1 MMTQEK
7 KPHILI
13 IGAGFAGLQAAKTLS
28 NKNIDVSLIDK
39 HNHHLF
45 QPLLYQVATA
55 ALTAAEIAMPIRQI
69 MRKASNVAVYMNEI
83 ADIDTEN
90 KIAITRFGR
99 KFEYDYMILATGA
112 QHSYFGNDSW
122 AEHAPGLK
130 TIEDAREIR
139 QRVLTAFEKAEMAE
153 TEEDRKAYLNF
164 IIVGAGPT
172 GVELAGAIA
181 ELAKQTLTGDFHH
194 INPESARIL
203 LVDAAP
209 RILMSFDETLSKKAY
224 KHLKSLGVEIQ
235 LNAMVKHIEPGYV
248 QLGEETLPARTVI
261 WAAGVQA
268 SPAGQW
274 LNLETSRAGHIIV
287 DEQLRIPQHPEIYA
301 IGDTANHT
309 QKNRDTPLPGIAP
322 VAKQMGEYAAKDILK
337 RIENKESKP
346 FKYRDYGT
354 MATIGRNRAIGD
366 IKGMKVSGFIGWV
379 LWCIMHVY
387 FLIGFRNRFIVSLRW
402 LLSYITLQRGVRL
415 IVGRGKISDLPH
427 NTPDKE
433 T

>member
-1 MMTQEK
+1 MYFLRSLFDERKMMTQEK

-287 DEQLRIPQHPEIYA
+287 DE
-301 IGDTANHT
+301 
-309 QKNRDTPLPGIAP
+309 
-322 VAKQMGEYAAKDILK
+322 
-337 RIENKESKP
+337 
-346 FKYRDYGT
+346 
-354 MATIGRNRAIGD
+354 
-366 IKGMKVSGFIGWV
+366 
-379 LWCIMHVY
+379 
-387 FLIGFRNRFIVSLRW
+387 
-402 LLSYITLQRGVRL
+402 
-415 IVGRGKISDLPH
+415 
-427 NTPDKE
+427 
-433 T
+433 